1 MLPGVWS
8 CGGKAVSL
16 WREKKTKKMAKKKE
30 IDYLAL
36 IEQEQLHSDI
46 VGEPQYDLFFN
57 NENEERREERTLF
70 VY

>member
-1 MLPGVWS
+1 
-8 CGGKAVSL
+8 
-16 WREKKTKKMAKKKE
+16 MAK
-30 IDYLAL
+30 IVDYLDIVAA
-36 IEQEQLHSDI
+36 EQRSDI